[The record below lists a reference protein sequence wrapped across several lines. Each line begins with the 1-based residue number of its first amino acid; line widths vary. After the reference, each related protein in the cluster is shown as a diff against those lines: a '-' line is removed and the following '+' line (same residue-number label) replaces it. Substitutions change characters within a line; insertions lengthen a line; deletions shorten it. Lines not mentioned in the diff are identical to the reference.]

1 MRRRRWRRG
10 RERRRGGGGEEGSEA
25 ERRRRRRRRGRGAAV
40 MEALQMTWQPQL
52 RRRAGPPL
60 GLKNLGNS
68 CYLNSVLQCLTYTPP
83 RPILPL
89 LATLLSMQVADRE
102 SGEGVPVL
110 RPRAPDRAAPE
121 PRRAPPRRPVQ
132 DPEVPGPV
140 RRALPVGAPGGRAR
154 VPPLRDRRLPQRLP
168 RPPQAAPCRRREGAG
183 AGGPSTVMKEIFGG
197 ALLSQVKCL
206 SCKEE
211 SNKTDEIMDISLDL
225 FQSTS
230 LKDALARFFQPEVLE
245 GSNKYNCGK
254 CRKLSVARKQMFVLR
269 APNVLVIQLK
279 RFEGIHGGKINRNIE
294 FEEVLALSK
303 FMYNTA
309 QDSQSEY
316 NLFGSIVHSGF
327 SHESGHYYAYIKDA
341 SGRWYC
347 CNDAH
352 VSPSS
357 TQEVL
362 SEKVYVL
369 FYLLSKPSLKSNK
382 TNHQSHATKP
392 SESNGNHVT
401 PSKSSELLKAPL
413 AKPNGTS
420 SSSKNN
426 NTNVLKNGRIAP
438 NPQIKFEIKRFAANG
453 KSNAET
459 NNNAAIKGKDAL
471 PESGSLGESTSE
483 CSEAINGSTL
493 SHSVESNSNGNGCAN
508 LLRKVHENGSVER
521 ENGNPT
527 RRIIK
532 NDNSGVSKSGREPGN
547 SGNVGDSVIHSGE
560 SVISSKDD
568 SCKTKS
574 TGSRHFREELEKF
587 KEVLVG
593 EATSELQSCGWVDDV
608 HNFMQSRKRLC
619 MQEAD
624 DSPDSSVIR
633 KQLTTEAKRTFIS
646 QIPESLKGHLIE
658 RLRSFSKRK
667 FLSDD

>member
-1 MRRRRWRRG
+1 MSLVTIMHISRF
-10 RERRRGGGGEEGSEA
+10 
-25 ERRRRRRRRGRGAAV
+25 
-40 MEALQMTWQPQL
+40 LQ
-52 RRRAGPPL
+52 
-60 GLKNLGNS
+60 
-68 CYLNSVLQCLTYTPP
+68 
-83 RPILPL
+83 
-89 LATLLSMQVADRE
+89 
-102 SGEGVPVL
+102 
-110 RPRAPDRAAPE
+110 
-121 PRRAPPRRPVQ
+121 
-132 DPEVPGPV
+132 
-140 RRALPVGAPGGRAR
+140 
-154 VPPLRDRRLPQRLP
+154 LPQ
-168 RPPQAAPCRRREGAG
+168 
-183 AGGPSTVMKEIFGG
+183 MNFYIM
-197 ALLSQVKCL
+197 
-206 SCKEE
+206 
-211 SNKTDEIMDISLDL
+211 SNK
-225 FQSTS
+225 FQKSKI
-230 LKDALARFFQPEVLE
+230 LC
-245 GSNKYNCGK
+245 Y
-254 CRKLSVARKQMFVLR
+254 
-269 APNVLVIQLK
+269 K
-279 RFEGIHGGKINRNIE
+279 R
-294 FEEVLALSK
+294 
-303 FMYNTA
+303 
-309 QDSQSEY
+309 Q
-316 NLFGSIVHSGF
+316 
-327 SHESGHYYAYIKDA
+327 DA

-532 NDNSGVSKSGREPGN
+532 NDNSGVWKSGREPGN

-587 KEVLVG
+587 KEV
-593 EATSELQSCGWVDDV
+593 
-608 HNFMQSRKRLC
+608 
-619 MQEAD
+619 
-624 DSPDSSVIR
+624 
-633 KQLTTEAKRTFIS
+633 
-646 QIPESLKGHLIE
+646 
-658 RLRSFSKRK
+658 
-667 FLSDD
+667 